1 MCLYIYIY
9 IYTTCIS
16 IYIYIMYTYIYVCIH
31 VRVYVCSMCMCKC
44 IQYVYV
50 CVYACVYVS
59 LPCDVVARGGGGV
72 TPHTIIWGGGGAWTR
87 DIGPYIHII
96 LYIIIYIYI
105 IYIILYIGL
114 YTFRYPPRFY
124 SHSTYFISYLPS
136 PYLTIFLRPQVW
148 CGLRPRLLNR
158 KISSGQGR
166 GTRKK
171 GWCNLMQDGPP
182 QL

>member
-1 MCLYIYIY
+1 MCVYMCVYTYVVCACANVYSMYMYVYMRVSMYPSPVMWWRGVGGRNPPYHNMGWGGREHETSDHIYTLYCILLYIY
-9 IYTTCIS
+9 
-16 IYIYIMYTYIYVCIH
+16 H
-31 VRVYVCSMCMCKC
+31 
-44 IQYVYV
+44 
-50 CVYACVYVS
+50 
-59 LPCDVVARGGGGV
+59 
-72 TPHTIIWGGGGAWTR
+72 
-87 DIGPYIHII
+87 
-96 LYIIIYIYI
+96 